1 MENKGAER
9 LNGTIDFFLKGQ
21 YGIIKGADGKEYFF
35 GKKALT
41 SKTKLVHDDIVQ
53 YVVDEKHPLLA
64 VRVIPTV
71 AQNRVRYALGKKNY
85 SLLAEKNKLWN
96 VSVKRGSQ
104 RITIIEHMT
113 LPEVAEWVK
122 TAKKLTTEDID
133 KMFMKNDMKSKVN
146 IEKSNVKNDD
156 CKIGGHIVPDDMAKN
171 FGVPDDGTDTPVKK
185 SLEEAAGE
193 ADIKVGTEVTHV
205 HRQFA

>member
-1 MENKGAER
+1 MNNKDAER

-21 YGIIKGADGKEYFF
+21 YGIIKGEDGKGYFF

-41 SKTKLVHDDIVQ
+41 CKTKLVHDDIVK
-53 YVVDEKHPLLA
+53 YIIDEKHPLLA

-96 VSVKRGSQ
+96 VSIKRGSQ
-104 RITIIEHMT
+104 RITIVEHMT

-122 TAKKLTTEDID
+122 TAKKLTQEDIA
-133 KMFMKNDMKSKVN
+133 KMFAEN
-146 IEKSNVKNDD
+146 NVKNDD
-156 CKIGGHIVPDDMAKN
+156 YKVGGHVVPDEMAKY
-171 FGVPDDGTDTPVKK
+171 FGAVEEDCTENVPDHVCDGEKSNKDTEGIRA
-185 SLEEAAGE
+185 LA
-193 ADIKVGTEVTHV
+193 
-205 HRQFA
+205 

>member
-1 MENKGAER
+1 MANKGAER

-64 VRVIPTV
+64 IRVIPTV

-104 RITIIEHMT
+104 RITIVGHMT

-133 KMFMKNDMKSKVN
+133 KMFVKNT
-146 IEKSNVKNDD
+146 EKSNVKNDD
-156 CKIGGHIVPDDMAKN
+156 CKIGGHVVPDDMAKN

-193 ADIKVGTEVTHV
+193 ADIKVGTENVHV

>member
-1 MENKGAER
+1 MNNKDAER

-21 YGIIKGADGKEYFF
+21 YGIIKGEDGKEYFF

-41 SKTKLVHDDIVQ
+41 CKTKLVHDDIVK
-53 YVVDEKHPLLA
+53 YIVDEKHPLLA

-96 VSVKRGSQ
+96 VSIKRGSQ
-104 RITIIEHMT
+104 RITIVEHMT

-133 KMFMKNDMKSKVN
+133 KMFMKNDMKN
-146 IEKSNVKNDD
+146 NVKNDD
-156 CKIGGHIVPDDMAKN
+156 CKIGGHVVPDDMAKN
-171 FGVPDDGTDTPVKK
+171 FGDAIADDVENVPDHVWDGEK
-185 SLEEAAGE
+185 SN
-193 ADIKVGTEVTHV
+193 KGTEGIH
-205 HRQFA
+205 ALA

>member
-1 MENKGAER
+1 MNNKGAER

-41 SKTKLVHDDIVQ
+41 CKTKLVHDDIVQ

-104 RITIIEHMT
+104 RITIVEHMT

-133 KMFMKNDMKSKVN
+133 KMFVKN
-146 IEKSNVKNDD
+146 NVKNDEYKVD
-156 CKIGGHIVPDDMAKN
+156 GHAVPDEMAKY
-171 FGVPDDGTDTPVKK
+171 FGGDAEDDGVVDAPVK
-185 SLEEAAGE
+185 SLEEAVAQE
-193 ADIKVGTEVTHV
+193 DAEKDTDRLHV
-205 HRQFA
+205 LA